1 MKKEKR
7 PLRAGTLIPAIE
19 GELNGNET
27 CRKPLRQRLPS
38 EARLTLQRFGN
49 RETFLKTFRFEQLS
63 VHTAPENLQRC
74 FMGTAPSLVNV
85 DNAFGEGTI
94 CEWLVYLLTGISQLC
109 GAMTKL
115 DNFQYRTT
123 ALLIRRYYFDL
134 KVTELEVFFSR
145 LAAGCYG
152 KISYGAVDP
161 QAIMV
166 ALRQFRRERNDIVD
180 FYQREEDRRRREA
193 ALSSPT
199 IMTRDEY
206 DEYCIRRP
214 FLQWI
219 CLACHPDM
227 PAFHVDEDWR
237 EVKERRRKLEN
248 ERRRK
253 LENEKIKELENE
265 ERRKLENKEIREC
278 HPEFFFMM
286 NLPLEM
292 IFWMLDVFCQCVR
305 IATYVPEGDKADDVV
320 IYAMKKLA
328 KLVLPQNEEEMND
341 DYGNS

>member
-1 MKKEKR
+1 M
-7 PLRAGTLIPAIE
+7 IPAIE

-85 DNAFGEGTI
+85 DNAFGEGTV

-214 FLQWI
+214 FLRWI
-219 CLACHPDM
+219 CLACHPEM
-227 PAFHVDEDWR
+227 TAF
-237 EVKERRRKLEN
+237 KEIIKLEN
-248 ERRRK
+248 YKIIK
-253 LENEKIKELENE
+253 LENEKS
-265 ERRKLENKEIREC
+265 RKLENKEIREC
-278 HPEFFFMM
+278 RPEFFFMM

-292 IFWMLDVFCQCVR
+292 IFWMLDVFCHCVR
-305 IATYVPEGDKADDVV
+305 IATYVPEGDKADEVV
-320 IYAMKKLA
+320 IDAMKKLA